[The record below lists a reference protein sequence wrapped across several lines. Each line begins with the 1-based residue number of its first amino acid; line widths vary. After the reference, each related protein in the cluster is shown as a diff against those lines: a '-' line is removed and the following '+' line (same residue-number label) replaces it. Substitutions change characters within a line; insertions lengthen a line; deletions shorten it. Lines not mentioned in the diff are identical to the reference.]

1 MKHLTRFDHIGYAVK
16 DIKKTAAVYLAGGY
30 KLSETFEEKVQNTKI
45 AFLTKEGFPTIE
57 LVSPLDGE
65 SPVDGFLEKIG
76 VTPYHLCYEVD
87 DIDDAFKDMCEEGF
101 IPLFMPVESIAMDNR
116 KICYLFNRK
125 VGYIEIVNS
134 KK

>member
-1 MKHLTRFDHIGYAVK
+1 MKHFTKLDHIGYAVK
-16 DIKKTAAVYLAGGY
+16 DIQKTAKAYLNAGF
-30 KLSETFEEKVQNTKI
+30 KLSETYVEEIQNTRI

-57 LVSPLDGE
+57 LVSPLEGK

-87 DIDDAFKDMCEEGF
+87 DIDVAVEDMCEEGF
-101 IPLFMPVESIAMDNR
+101 IPLFMPVESVAMEKR
-116 KICYLFNRK
+116 KICYLYKRT

-134 KK
+134 N